1 MYFDERLPCSR
12 PRYGGKWERQESE
25 GKKPGET
32 AERKRKSFIV
42 FALSPKYYKL
52 LGGLRKPKRDWKRF
66 VADPISTHDTKIVI
80 NQSQHAVIT
89 SVTRD

>member
-1 MYFDERLPCSR
+1 MKDYPVPGLGMGENGKGRKVKVKNQ
-12 PRYGGKWERQESE
+12 GGLRKEKES
-25 GKKPGET
+25 PPL
-32 AERKRKSFIV
+32 F

-80 NQSQHAVIT
+80 NQSLHAVIT
-89 SVTRD
+89 SMTRD